1 MKITINRSW
10 LFSNII
16 IIIPKVIIAA
26 YILNIIIKLVF
37 KLPNPPWKYNDFLQY
52 WVASSFV
59 LAGKP
64 AVVYD
69 MAQFYQALTQIAG
82 QGLTTPWFYPPIF
95 LLIVSPLS
103 LLPYYVSLAAWLSL
117 TLGGYLVV
125 VRRIAPHPMTIWL
138 ALAFPGALMNINYG
152 QNGLFSAALFGGGL
166 LLLEPY
172 PFLAGILF
180 GVLVYKPNFFILIP
194 LALIAGR
201 YWRTLGATILSA
213 GVLAIASGLVLGW
226 ETWTAFWHIRN
237 VPMQALEQGLASL
250 RKMPTIFA
258 ATLMAGGGLS
268 AAYLLQG
275 VVMAVSAGAV
285 IWVWYQRA
293 DMAIRVSV
301 LTIGSLLFT
310 PYGSEYELVRLAI
323 PLAWIGWAG
332 CQKGWVPRD
341 KIFLILGWITP
352 SISRL
357 LAEGNVVQVTPLIL
371 LVLFYL
377 NLTGVHPG
385 PPPAHSDKSLSKYL
399 P

>member
-1 MKITINRSW
+1 MVTINRGW
-10 LFSNII
+10 LFSKLITNL
-16 IIIPKVIIAA
+16 PKVILVT
-26 YILNIIIKLVF
+26 YILNIVIKLAF
-37 KLPNPPWKYNDFLQY
+37 KLPHGPWEKNDFLQY

-69 MAQFYQALTQIAG
+69 MAQFFKALTQIAG
-82 QGLTTPWFYPPIF
+82 HELSTPWFYPPIF
-95 LLIVSPLS
+95 LLLVSPLS
-103 LLPYYVSLAAWLSL
+103 LLPYYASLASWLSL

-138 ALAFPGALMNINYG
+138 ALAFPGALMNLNYG

-166 LLLEPY
+166 LLLEPH
-172 PFLAGILF
+172 PFLAGILL

-201 YWRTLGATILSA
+201 YWRTLGATIISV
-213 GVLAIASGLVLGW
+213 GVLAITSGLVLGW

-237 VPMQALEQGLASL
+237 VPMHALEQGIASL

-258 ATLMAGGGLS
+258 ATLMAGGSLT

-275 VVMAVSAGAV
+275 IVMAVSAGAV
-285 IWVWYQRA
+285 IWVWSRKA
-293 DMAIRVSV
+293 EMALRVSV

-323 PLAWIGWAG
+323 PLAWIGWEG
-332 CQKGWVPRD
+332 CQKGWAPRD
-341 KIFLILGWITP
+341 KIFLMLGWITP
-352 SISRL
+352 FISRL
-357 LAEGNVVQVTPLIL
+357 LTEGNVVQIAPLIL

-377 NLTGVHPG
+377 NLTAIRPLR
-385 PPPAHSDKSLSKYL
+385 ASL
-399 P
+399 

>member
-1 MKITINRSW
+1 LKITINRGW
-10 LFSNII
+10 LFSNIVTIIPKI
-16 IIIPKVIIAA
+16 IIIT
-26 YILNIIIKLVF
+26 YIVNIIIKLTF
-37 KLPNPPWKYNDFLQY
+37 KLPDGPWEYNDFLQY

-59 LAGKP
+59 LSSKP

-69 MAQFYQALTQIAG
+69 MAQFFKALTQIAG
-82 QGLTTPWFYPPIF
+82 HEFNTPWFYPPIF
-95 LLIVSPLS
+95 LLLVSPLS
-103 LLPYYVSLAAWLSL
+103 LLPYYVSLASWLSL

-152 QNGLFSAALFGGGL
+152 QNGIFSAALFGGGL
-166 LLLEPY
+166 LLLEPC

-180 GVLVYKPNFFILIP
+180 GVLAYKPNFFILIP

-201 YWRTLGATILSA
+201 YWRTLGATIISA
-213 GVLAIASGLVLGW
+213 GVLAITSGLVLGW

-237 VPMQALEQGLASL
+237 VPMQALEQGIASL
-250 RKMPTIFA
+250 RNMPTIFA
-258 ATLMAGGGLS
+258 ATLMAGGGLT

-275 VVMAVSAGAV
+275 IVMAASAGAV
-285 IWVWYQRA
+285 IWVWSQRA

-323 PLAWIGWAG
+323 PLAWIGWEG
-332 CQKGWVPRD
+332 CQKGCVPRD

-352 SISRL
+352 FISRL
-357 LAEGNVVQVTPLIL
+357 LSESNVVQITPLIL
-371 LVLFYL
+371 LVLLYL
-377 NLTGVHPG
+377 NL
-385 PPPAHSDKSLSKYL
+385 KSIYRNFRSSRSKAYE
-399 P
+399 